1 MPSCSWCLPAFP
13 WIAFSVNVA
22 ANVLLLRTRSC
33 TSIVRSLAGSFL
45 IGCAAFVM
53 LAACWE
59 SALPASERA
68 ARLVAA
74 FLTYASA
81 SYVFFHLV
89 HIPEASVRIRILQEL
104 SARGPLVESE
114 LLRFYD
120 SAKILDIRLER
131 LTRSGQLI
139 AKDGRYFTGRRRM
152 LYVAKLFRL
161 AKRVALGV
169 GK

>member
-1 MPSCSWCLPAFP
+1 MPSCGWCLTAIP
-13 WIAFSVNVA
+13 WIAFAVNVA
-22 ANVLLLRTRSC
+22 ANVLLLRTRLC
-33 TSIVRSLAGSFL
+33 ASIVRSLACSFV
-45 IGCAAFVM
+45 IGCAAFVTVS
-53 LAACWE
+53 ACWE
-59 SALPASERA
+59 SALPAADRA
-68 ARLVAA
+68 AKLAAA

-104 SARGPLVESE
+104 AARGPLGEPE

-120 SAKILDIRLER
+120 AAKILDIRLER

-139 AKDGRYFTGRRRM
+139 CRDGRYFTGRRRM
-152 LYVAKLFRL
+152 LHVARLFRL

-169 GK
+169 GT